1 MSQLVLRILELEDYR
16 QPLGDEPELEQCR
29 QVEIGIEA
37 SKTQLVGGRWILVS
51 QLVLGVL
58 VLASQQL
65 SDIEA
70 LMSQQVGDIE
80 ALMSQQVGDI
90 EELASQ

>member
-1 MSQLVLRILELEDYR
+1 MSQLVLGILELEDYR
-16 QPLGDEPELEQCR
+16 QPLGDEPELEQRR

-37 SKTQLVGGRWILVS
+37 SKTQLVGGRWILVT

-80 ALMSQQVGDI
+80 VLVSPQDGGSEVLMS
-90 EELASQ
+90 